1 MWRKYCYS
9 LLCEPAEAQTSYSTC
24 TWPPAESR
32 RFPSRSG
39 SPGNFSLCALLSRRL
54 HWSVLISV
62 ISQWEDN
69 KSRANEANPVG
80 KLGKIKSGSDEQIIP
95 CKRAKLL
102 LLPNYTMLPLRKTL
116 QFDLPNNN
124 YDYIVVC
131 LITGMGEVGGIKNDA
146 KIFGF
151 SSWKDEIPLPEK
163 GWGRSKF
170 GQIGNSVSHVLSLRC
185 LNFFFFF

>member
-1 MWRKYCYS
+1 VVGIVLSTLFNLVHLILTTTMWRKYCYS
-9 LLCEPAEAQTSYSTC
+9 LLCEPVEAQTSYSTC

-62 ISQWEDN
+62 ISQWEDH

-124 YDYIVVC
+124 YDYIVVSF
-131 LITGMGEVGGIKNDA
+131 TEVN
-146 KIFGF
+146 
-151 SSWKDEIPLPEK
+151 WTL
-163 GWGRSKF
+163 
-170 GQIGNSVSHVLSLRC
+170 
-185 LNFFFFF
+185 